1 MNSTDI
7 SGKIKFSMF
16 MANNDSDLE
25 FLNLRL
31 HVNEH
36 NKICVHMCGKPTNSF
51 TMFYDQLAIPKN
63 IKKVPKEIVFSLR
76 RKIRMKRLI
85 FEALNTKTK

>member
-1 MNSTDI
+1 MNSTEI
-7 SGKIKFSMF
+7 AGKIKFSMF
-16 MANNDSDLE
+16 MANNNSDLE

-36 NKICVHMCGKPTNSF
+36 NKICVDMYGKPISSF
-51 TMFYDQLAIPKN
+51 TMFYHRLAIPKN
-63 IKKVPKEIVFSLR
+63 IKKVPKEIAFSLR
-76 RKIRMKRLI
+76 RKIQIKSLI